1 MLYHFRGMTRVL
13 AVHISTHRNE
23 GSNDQGHNRGQLDQD
38 VHRGTRGV
46 LKGITHGVTGNG
58 CFVGLAAFL
67 EGLAVDGHAFFE
79 RLFRVVPSATGV
91 VLEHAHQYTAH
102 GDTREQTTQGFRTH
116 GEAHQYGRQ
125 QGQCTRGNH
134 LLDGCSGR
142 DLHTLLVFGLAGTVH
157 DAGNLA
163 ELTTHFHH
171 HFHGRFTHSR
181 DGQGAK
187 EEGNHS
193 AHEEHSQNV
202 RLVDVNAGDARQT
215 YVGSKEGQGRQ
226 GRRGNGKALTGSR
239 RGVAHRV
246 QVVRALAHLARKTA
260 HFSNTTC
267 VVGDRTKSVD
277 GQLHRRS
284 GHHTGSGN
292 GYTVKTSQQERTVDT
307 ARQNQDGENGR
318 FHTYSQTANDV
329 GAVARSRL
337 LNDAIHGAAAHRGV
351 VFGDNAHQGTYHE
364 AQDDG
369 VEDVDA
375 LDRQDRTHAVE
386 GERFGQHG
394 FNHKVRSDSR
404 QDHGTPV
411 AEVQGVHHGAV
422 FAFDAHEERTD
433 DGEYDA

>member
-1 MLYHFRGMTRVL
+1 M
-13 AVHISTHRNE
+13 
-23 GSNDQGHNRGQLDQD
+23 
-38 VHRGTRGV
+38 
-46 LKGITHGVTGNG
+46 
-58 CFVGLAAFL
+58 
-67 EGLAVDGHAFFE
+67 
-79 RLFRVVPSATGV
+79 
-91 VLEHAHQYTAH
+91 
-102 GDTREQTTQGFRTH
+102 
-116 GEAHQYGRQ
+116 
-125 QGQCTRGNH
+125 
-134 LLDGCSGR
+134 LDGCSGR

-157 DAGNLA
+157 DTGNLA

-181 DGQGAK
+181 DSQGAK
-187 EEGNHS
+187 EEGNHG

-202 RLVDVNAGDARQT
+202 RLVNVNAGDARQT
-215 YVGSKEGQGRQ
+215 YVGSEEGQCRQ
-226 GRRGNGKALTGSR
+226 CRRGNGKTLTGSR

-307 ARQNQDGENGR
+307 ASQNQDRENGR

-411 AEVQGVHHGAV
+411 AEVQGVHHRAV
-422 FAFDAHEERTD
+422 LAFDAHEERTD
-433 DGEYDA
+433 DREYDAQTGNHHGQQDGRKITVLHDVHFGTQYHRGQHGSYIRTEQVSTHTCNVTYVIAYVVGDGGRVAGIVLRNACFYFTDQIRTYVRRFGVDTATYASKEGDRLSTQGETSEYFQGL